1 MRKDQ
6 GLFLAAGVVLGLV
19 VGLVF
24 GYVLF
29 GGGGTGVP
37 AMQSQ
42 APASQG
48 GAPGMA
54 GGAGQAGGPPSFE
67 EMRARLA
74 KNPNDVPALVALG
87 DFLLEQQAVPEAI
100 SHYERALAGDPGNAQ
115 IMGRVAV
122 GYRTAHQSKK
132 ALEMAMKMLD
142 TERNDAQAAALA
154 YDIALHGAGDL
165 DAAARAL
172 AEFQRRAP
180 GAPVAGQMQADLDA
194 IRKVI
199 EDGKTR
205 LDDFDAQV
213 KAGNFYYDSGQWA
226 LSEAAYRRALAVNP
240 LAAGVIT
247 DLGFVVSQQGR
258 GPEALQLFE
267 RALSVN
273 PKQWQAALNA
283 VVISLDIKDTAS
295 ARRWKEALK
304 KIKPDDPNIPHLEE
318 RLTQA
323 GG

>member
-19 VGLVF
+19 AGLVF

-29 GGGGTGVP
+29 GGGGTAAP
-37 AMQSQ
+37 TQ
-42 APASQG
+42 AAQAAPQ
-48 GAPGMA
+48 GAPSGM
-54 GGAGQAGGPPSFE
+54 GGGGQAGGPPSFE
-67 EMRARLA
+67 EMRARLQ
-74 KNPNDVPALVALG
+74 KDPNDVPALVALG
-87 DFLLEQQAVPEAI
+87 DFLLQQQAVPEAI

-122 GYRTAHQSKK
+122 AYRAGHQPQK
-132 ALEMAMKMLD
+132 ALEMAMKVLD
-142 TERNDAQAAALA
+142 SDRNDAQAAALVF
-154 YDIALHGAGDL
+154 DVALHGAGDL

-180 GAPVAGQMQADLDA
+180 GAPVAGQMQADLEA
-194 IRKVI
+194 ARKTI
-199 EDGKTR
+199 QDGKTK
-205 LDDFDAQV
+205 LDDFDAQS

-226 LSEAAYRRALAVNP
+226 LAEAAYRRALAVNP

-258 GPEALQLFE
+258 GPEALKLFE
-267 RALSVN
+267 RALSAN
-273 PKQWQAALNA
+273 PQQWQAALNA
-283 VVISLDIKDTAS
+283 TVIALDMKDTAS
-295 ARRWKEALK
+295 ARRWLETLK
-304 KIKPDDPNIPHLEE
+304 KVKPDDSNIPNLQQ
-318 RLTQA
+318 RLAQV

>member
-6 GLFLAAGVVLGLV
+6 GLFLAAGVVLGIV
-19 VGLVF
+19 AGLVF

-29 GGGGTGVP
+29 GGGGT
-37 AMQSQ
+37 A
-42 APASQG
+42 APAQAAQAAPQGASPGMG
-48 GAPGMA
+48 GAG
-54 GGAGQAGGPPSFE
+54 GQAGGSPSFE
-67 EMRARLA
+67 EMRARLQ
-74 KNPNDVPALVALG
+74 KDPSDVPALVALG
-87 DFLLEQQAVPEAI
+87 DFLLQQQAVPEAI

-122 GYRTAHQSKK
+122 AYRAARQPQK
-132 ALEMAMKMLD
+132 ALEMAMKVLD
-142 TERNDAQAAALA
+142 TDRNDAQAAALVF
-154 YDIALHGAGDL
+154 DVALHGAGDL

-180 GAPVAGQMQADLDA
+180 GAPVAGQMQADLEA
-194 IRKVI
+194 TRKI
-199 EDGKTR
+199 IQDGKTR
-205 LDDFDAQV
+205 PDDFDGQS

-267 RALSVN
+267 RALSAN
-273 PKQWQAALNA
+273 PQQWQAALNA
-283 VVISLDIKDTAS
+283 TVIALDMKDTAS
-295 ARRWKEALK
+295 ARRWLETLK
-304 KIKPDDPNIPHLEE
+304 KIKPDDQNIPQLQE
-318 RLTQA
+318 RLAQA

>member
-29 GGGGTGVP
+29 GGGGTAAPVHQ
-37 AMQSQ
+37 AQ
-42 APASQG
+42 APAPQG

-54 GGAGQAGGPPSFE
+54 GGARQADGPPSFE

-74 KNPNDVPALVALG
+74 QNPNDVSALVALG
-87 DFLLEQQAVPEAI
+87 DFLLQQQAVPEAI

-122 GYRTAHQSKK
+122 GYRTAHQPKK

-142 TERNDAQAAALA
+142 AERNDAQAAALA
-154 YDIALHGAGDL
+154 FDIALHGAGDL

-180 GAPVAGQMQADLDA
+180 SAPVAGQMQADLEGT
-194 IRKVI
+194 RKTI
-199 EDGKTR
+199 QDGKTR
-205 LDDFDAQV
+205 LDDFDAQS

-247 DLGFVVSQQGR
+247 DLGFVVYQQGR
-258 GPEALQLFE
+258 APEALQLFE
-267 RALSVN
+267 RALAAN
-273 PKQWQAALNA
+273 PQQWQAALNA
-283 VVISLDIKDTAS
+283 VVIALDTRDTAA
-295 ARRWKEALK
+295 ARRWLDTLK
-304 KIKPDDPNIPHLEE
+304 KTKPDDPNIPNLEK
-318 RLTQA
+318 RLAEA

>member
-29 GGGGTGVP
+29 GGGGTSV
-37 AMQSQ
+37 
-42 APASQG
+42 PASQAKAPAPQG
-48 GAPGMA
+48 GSSGMG
-54 GGAGQAGGPPSFE
+54 GGAGQAGGPPSFD

-74 KNPNDVPALVALG
+74 QNPNDVPALVALG
-87 DFLLEQQAVPEAI
+87 DFLLQQQAVPEAI

-122 GYRTAHQSKK
+122 GYRTAHQPKK

-154 YDIALHGAGDL
+154 FDVALHGAGDL

-180 GAPVAGQMQADLDA
+180 GAPVAGQMQTDLEA
-194 IRKVI
+194 TRKII
-199 EDGKTR
+199 EDGKSR
-205 LDDFDAQV
+205 LDDFDAQSR
-213 KAGNFYYDSGQWA
+213 AGNFYYDTAQWA
-226 LSEAAYRRALAVNP
+226 PAEAAYRRALTINP

-267 RALSVN
+267 RAIAAN
-273 PKQWQAALNA
+273 PQQWQAALNA
-283 VVISLDIKDTAS
+283 VVIALDIRDTAA
-295 ARRWKEALK
+295 ARRWLETFK
-304 KIKPDDPNIPHLEE
+304 KMKPDDSNIPNLEK
-318 RLTQA
+318 RLAEA

>member
-29 GGGGTGVP
+29 GGGGTSAP
-37 AMQSQ
+37 ARQAQ
-42 APASQG
+42 APAAQG
-48 GAPGMA
+48 DAPGM
-54 GGAGQAGGPPSFE
+54 GSGAGQTGGPPSFDE
-67 EMRARLA
+67 LRARLA
-74 KNPNDVPALVALG
+74 QNPNDVPALVALG
-87 DFLLEQQAVPEAI
+87 DFLLQQQAAPEAI
-100 SHYERALAGDPGNAQ
+100 SHYERALASDPGNAQ

-122 GYRTAHQSKK
+122 GYRTARQPKK

-142 TERNDAQAAALA
+142 AERNDAQAAALA
-154 YDIALHGAGDL
+154 FDVALHGAGDL
-165 DAAARAL
+165 DAAGRAL

-180 GAPVAGQMQADLDA
+180 SAPVAGQMQADLDA
-194 IRKVI
+194 TRKVI
-199 EDGKTR
+199 EDGRTK
-205 LDDFDAQV
+205 LDDFDAQS
-213 KAGNFYYDSGQWA
+213 KAGNFYYDTAQWS
-226 LSEAAYRRALAVNP
+226 LSEAAYRRAMAINP

-267 RALSVN
+267 RALAAN
-273 PKQWQAALNA
+273 PQQWQAALNA

-295 ARRWKEALK
+295 ARRWMETLK
-304 KIKPDDPNIPHLEE
+304 KVKPDDPNIPHLEK
-318 RLTQA
+318 RLA
-323 GG
+323 EVGG

>member
-29 GGGGTGVP
+29 GGGGTAAPVHQ
-37 AMQSQ
+37 AQ
-42 APASQG
+42 APAPQG

-54 GGAGQAGGPPSFE
+54 GGAGQAGGPPSFD

-74 KNPNDVPALVALG
+74 QNPNDVPALVALG
-87 DFLLEQQAVPEAI
+87 DFLLQQQAVPEAI

-122 GYRTAHQSKK
+122 GYRTAHQPKK

-142 TERNDAQAAALA
+142 AERNDAQAAALA
-154 YDIALHGAGDL
+154 FDIALHGAGDL

-180 GAPVAGQMQADLDA
+180 SAPVAGQMQADLEGT
-194 IRKVI
+194 RKTI
-199 EDGKTR
+199 QDGKTR
-205 LDDFDAQV
+205 LDDFDAQS

-226 LSEAAYRRALAVNP
+226 LSEAAYRRALAVKP

-247 DLGFVVSQQGR
+247 DLGFVVYQQGR
-258 GPEALQLFE
+258 APEALQLFE
-267 RALSVN
+267 RALAAN
-273 PKQWQAALNA
+273 PQQWQAALNA
-283 VVISLDIKDTAS
+283 VVIALDTRDTAA
-295 ARRWKEALK
+295 ARRWLDTLK
-304 KIKPDDPNIPHLEE
+304 KTKPDDPNIPNLEK
-318 RLTQA
+318 RLAEA

>member
-1 MRKDQ
+1 
-6 GLFLAAGVVLGLV
+6 
-19 VGLVF
+19 
-24 GYVLF
+24 
-29 GGGGTGVP
+29 
-37 AMQSQ
+37 
-42 APASQG
+42 
-48 GAPGMA
+48 MA

-122 GYRTAHQSKK
+122 AYRAGHQPQK
-132 ALEMAMKMLD
+132 ALEMAMKVLD
-142 TERNDAQAAALA
+142 TDRNDAQAAALVF
-154 YDIALHGAGDL
+154 DVALHGAGDL

-180 GAPVAGQMQADLDA
+180 GAPVAGQMQAELEA
-194 IRKVI
+194 TRKTI
-199 EDGKTR
+199 QDGKTK
-205 LDDFDAQV
+205 LDDFDAQS

-267 RALSVN
+267 RALSAN

-283 VVISLDIKDTAS
+283 TVIALDMKDAAA
-295 ARRWKEALK
+295 ARRWLETLK
-304 KIKPDDPNIPHLEE
+304 KIQPDDPNIPNLQQ
-318 RLTQA
+318 RLAQI